1 MLVSQ
6 ALQKDL
12 QANASALNEVISSTK
27 KFLEEN
33 RSKLT
38 PEQIS
43 ALENKL
49 EELKSKANML
59 NQKAEESRKDLEKVL
74 TSAIKQETEKV
85 RGEKHFHTHY
95 STKRFQKIELS
106 HFLHCI
112 SFVLALNV
120 CLYTFFI
127 IFFKPK
133 QFSPLYRRQLLNNL
147 KRAKLRLRVF

>member
-1 MLVSQ
+1 MWLVVINFVCVSMLVSQ

-38 PEQIS
+38 PEQVS

-85 RGEKHFHTHY
+85 RGEKHFPKHY
-95 STKRFQKIELS
+95 STKWFQKIEFS
-106 HFLHCI
+106 HFLH
-112 SFVLALNV
+112 
-120 CLYTFFI
+120 
-127 IFFKPK
+127 
-133 QFSPLYRRQLLNNL
+133 
-147 KRAKLRLRVF
+147 

>member
-43 ALENKL
+43 ALEDKL

-85 RGEKHFHTHY
+85 RGGNTFPNTIQLHLVTLGQLVCAG
-95 STKRFQKIELS
+95 SQKCLWIFVTIFSKSQLF
-106 HFLHCI
+106 FL
-112 SFVLALNV
+112 
-120 CLYTFFI
+120 
-127 IFFKPK
+127 
-133 QFSPLYRRQLLNNL
+133 
-147 KRAKLRLRVF
+147 

>member
-85 RGEKHFHTHY
+85 RGENTFTHTK
-95 STKRFQKIELS
+95 SLQKIELS

-120 CLYTFFI
+120 CLYTFFYY
-127 IFFKPK
+127 F
-133 QFSPLYRRQLLNNL
+133 L
-147 KRAKLRLRVF
+147 

>member
-12 QANASALNEVISSTK
+12 QANANALNEVISSTK

-33 RSKLT
+33 LSKLT

-59 NQKAEESRKDLEKVL
+59 NQMAEESRKDLEKVL

-85 RGEKHFHTHY
+85 RRKKKKPFPNTIQVIVKKCNLVTLVPLVCAG
-95 STKRFQKIELS
+95 SQKYIW
-106 HFLHCI
+106 I
-112 SFVLALNV
+112 SV
-120 CLYTFFI
+120 
-127 IFFKPK
+127 IFSK
-133 QFSPLYRRQLLNNL
+133 S
-147 KRAKLRLRVF
+147 